1 MTGSS
6 RIRRTGAG
14 GKGTVFVGTFEH
26 SLDGKGRVV
35 LPVAFRHQL
44 AERGIVSQYQGCL
57 GLWTEDG
64 FADVAARLTE
74 KVRAGLAPQN
84 AVRAFAADATEARPD
99 AQGRIFLPQRL
110 REYAGLDKDLV
121 IIGAVD
127 RAEIWDADR
136 WRNLRNDADESFL
149 AAVNELGI

>member
-1 MTGSS
+1 MG
-6 RIRRTGAG
+6 RRTPGPSAG
-14 GKGTVFVGTFEH
+14 RAAVFVGTFEH
-26 SLDGKGRVV
+26 ALDGKGRVV

-84 AVRAFAADATEARPD
+84 AVRALAADAAEVRPD
-99 AQGRIFLPQRL
+99 TQGRVFLPQRL
-110 REYAGLDKDLV
+110 RDYAGLERDVV

-127 RAEIWDADR
+127 RAEIWNADR
-136 WRNLRNDADESFL
+136 WRDLRHDADESLL
-149 AAVNELGI
+149 AAVNDLGI

>member
-1 MTGSS
+1 MA
-6 RIRRTGAG
+6 RRDEVPAAG
-14 GKGTVFVGTFEH
+14 RAVVFVGTFEH
-26 SLDGKGRVV
+26 ALDGKGRVV

-74 KVRAGLAPQN
+74 KVRAGLAPQD

-110 REYAGLDKDLV
+110 RDYAGLERDLV
-121 IIGAVD
+121 IIGAID
-127 RAEIWDADR
+127 RAEIWDAGR
-136 WRNLRNDADESFL
+136 WHDLRSAADESFA